1 MILLFHFRF
10 FFSCYICIISAL
22 YLHYFP
28 TQSTLLQSI
37 QLLIYC
43 LKTFEI
49 RLTDILE
56 VLECHVLFHM
66 ILLCFAR
73 FGYMIYLYII
83 RFLLSVRCVYL
94 PKRGAIFNPGMK
106 LQMQLGQTE
115 SFKRIG
121 ATLSKRNQPAK
132 SKNDVQYRFILSI
145 LFCFKGRSQF
155 YEWFIMINIYSLW
168 S

>member
-1 MILLFHFRF
+1 MVSWWYYCFIFVFSFHV
-10 FFSCYICIISAL
+10 ISVS
-22 YLHYFP
+22 YLHYICTIF
-28 TQSTLLQSI
+28 
-37 QLLIYC
+37 QLNLHSYNLYNFLFIVYC

-145 LFCFKGRSQF
+145 LFGHNF
-155 YEWFIMINIYSLW
+155 MNDSLW